1 MKVLNR
7 ITADFDNTINDNN
20 EIVKNIRIDNFNEF
34 KKTGI
39 PTSKEEFWKYT
50 DPSVVNKSEF
60 SLGIPSNIED
70 KAFDIIIVNGKLIQ
84 KNGKVQIADIQNG
97 LEEHILKISDFNKT
111 NNPFINLNNAFLAEG
126 CVINFKANSKKEI
139 KVLNIVDNENSE
151 QIIHPRIIVKAGK
164 NSNISILEEIRFLG
178 KQKNLVNSVTNFYL
192 EEGANVEHII
202 IDDFSEETYQISNVL
217 VKQKKDS
224 AFSSYNYSNAK
235 NLTRKDFI
243 VELKDSGSHCDLRG
257 VYLAD
262 NDNHIDHHTIIEH
275 EKEHCTSNELYK
287 GILSGKSTGVF
298 NGRIHVHND
307 AQKTDAIQSNQNIL
321 LSDNAKI
328 HTKPELEIYADDVK
342 CTHGATVGQLDE
354 KGIFYLRARGIKK
367 KEAQKMMMR
376 AYVGEVLSGIRN
388 EETKNNLLEK
398 IMRNIPEGE
407 A

>member
-1 MKVLNR
+1 MKVLNK
-7 ITADFDNTINDNN
+7 ITADFDNTINNDNS
-20 EIVKNIRIDNFNEF
+20 ILKNTRIENFDEF
-34 KKTGI
+34 KKKGI

-50 DPSVVNKSEF
+50 DPSIVKDSEF
-60 SLGIPSNIED
+60 SLGKSNTIED
-70 KAFDIIIVNGKLIQ
+70 KNFDLIIVNGKLVKKIDDIRITSIQ
-84 KNGKVQIADIQNG
+84 IG
-97 LEEHILKISDFNKT
+97 LEEDIIEINDFNKT
-111 NNPFINLNNAFLAEG
+111 NNPFINLNNAFLEEG
-126 CVINFKANSKKEI
+126 CILKFENNLEKEI
-139 KVLNIVDNENSE
+139 KILNIVDNTKSV
-151 QIIHPRIIVKAGK
+151 QIIHPRIVVKAGK
-164 NSNISILEEIRFLG
+164 NCNISILEEIRFLG
-178 KQKNLVNSVTNFYL
+178 EKKNLVNAVTNFHL

-202 IDDFSEETYQISNVL
+202 IDDFSEHTYQISNVL

-224 AFSSYNYSNAK
+224 TFSSYNYSNAK
-235 NLTRKDFI
+235 NLARKDFI
-243 VELKDSGSHCDLRG
+243 IELKERGSHCDLRG

-262 NDNHIDHHTIIEH
+262 NTNHIDHHTIIEH

-321 LSDNAKI
+321 LSDSAII

-354 KGIFYLRARGIKK
+354 KGIFYLRARGIKR

-376 AYVGEVLSGIRN
+376 AYIGEVLIGIKN
-388 EETKNNLLEK
+388 NETKNALLEK
-398 IMRNIPEGE
+398 IIQNIPDGE